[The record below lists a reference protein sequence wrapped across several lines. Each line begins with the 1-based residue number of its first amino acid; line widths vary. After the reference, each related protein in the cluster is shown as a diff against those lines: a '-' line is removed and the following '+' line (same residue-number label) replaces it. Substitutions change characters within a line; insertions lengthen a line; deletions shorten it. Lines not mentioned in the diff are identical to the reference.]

1 MRLSEDLKV
10 ILWELGTCIL
20 EWRRRLLNCSKNE
33 IAGIREEWIVNW
45 LNCVLQLQLLEGFDK
60 QRGVEAQDI

>member
-1 MRLSEDLKV
+1 MKV

-20 EWRRRLLNCSKNE
+20 EWRRGLLNFSKNE
-33 IAGIREEWIVNW
+33 IAGIGEEWIVNW

-60 QRGVEAQDI
+60 QRVVEAQDIKFS